1 MSQNS
6 NQMRAFAML
15 GMVMLLWAGNS
26 IIGRAVHEDIPPFT
40 LAFVRWTCASLV
52 LLPFAIGP
60 VWKDRA
66 ALLAGWKMVLV
77 LGLVGVAAFNGLLYA
92 GLGYTTA
99 TNALLLQ
106 AAIPALVV
114 LFDLLFFGTRPD
126 PRQAAG
132 VAVSILGVVTI
143 VFQGDPGAAMRLH
156 FGLGDALVLT
166 AVVAW
171 SLYTVLLRKRPVTA
185 PESFVAVTFWIGALA
200 MAPLAAMEWALGKHI
215 VWSWGVVGAFAYV
228 SLLPSLVSYF
238 IYNWATGKVGPA
250 RAGQAIT
257 LMPLFGAV
265 LSAAILGEQLHS
277 YHWAGMGLILAGI
290 VISALALLY
299 GRPRKQAPERPAG
312 AGEG

>member
-1 MSQNS
+1 
-6 NQMRAFAML
+6 MRAFAML
-15 GMVMLLWAGNS
+15 GLVMLLWAGNS
-26 IIGRAVHEDIPPFT
+26 IIGRAVHEDVPPLT
-40 LAFVRWTCASLV
+40 LAFVRWTCASLL
-52 LLPFAIGP
+52 LLPFAIGS
-60 VWKDRA
+60 VWKDRVA
-66 ALLAGWKMVLV
+66 ILAGWKMVLV

-132 VAVSILGVVTI
+132 VAVSILGVVVI

-171 SLYTVLLRKRPVTA
+171 SLYTVLLRLRPKTA
-185 PESFVAVTFWIGALA
+185 PESFVAVTFWIGAFA
-200 MAPLAAMEWALGKHI
+200 MAPLAAMEWAQGKQIH
-215 VWSWGVVGAFAYV
+215 WSWGVVGAFAYV
-228 SLLPSLVSYF
+228 SVLPSLVSYF
-238 IYNWATGKVGPA
+238 IYNWATGQVGPA

-257 LMPLFGAV
+257 LMPLFGAL
-265 LSAAILGEQLHS
+265 LSAAILGEQLRS

-299 GRPRKQAPERPAG
+299 GRPQKPAPERPAG
-312 AGEG
+312 AARD